1 MYGTSSLKNPAS
13 LTRVMSMAVQ
23 PPLCKGRWA
32 QSARRGCR
40 FLLSV
45 YPVLYY
51 GREVIHLP
59 QIRLEAVS
67 KRYVIA
73 EREPGLAGALRGL
86 VKRKTRIVQAVD
98 DVSFSLEPGELV
110 GYIGPNG
117 AGKSTTIKLMS
128 GILCPDSGVIDVMGR
143 TPWKQRRQHV
153 AHIGVVFGQ
162 KSQLWWDTPAIDSFE
177 LLRDIYRVGQTDY
190 KRRLDE
196 LCDRLDAGSILHTP
210 VRQMSLG
217 QRMKCE
223 VIASLLHGP
232 EILFLDEPTIGLD
245 AVTRL
250 AVRDFLIGLNRREGV
265 TMILTT
271 HDMDDVEALCRRVM
285 VIGRGKLLF
294 DGGMDDLRGTYAPNR
309 LLKVR
314 LGADVPLQSVEGAEK
329 VEQNGRD
336 VTISFRPEK
345 TGAEKMIARIAALA
359 PIADLTVESADM
371 EQVIADMYREL
382 KL

>member
-1 MYGTSSLKNPAS
+1 M
-13 LTRVMSMAVQ
+13 
-23 PPLCKGRWA
+23 
-32 QSARRGCR
+32 
-40 FLLSV
+40 
-45 YPVLYY
+45 
-51 GREVIHLP
+51 P
-59 QIRLEAVS
+59 QIRMESVS

-73 EREPGLAGALRGL
+73 ERDPGLAGALRGL
-86 VKRKTRIVQAVD
+86 VKRKTRTIQAVD
-98 DVSFSLEPGELV
+98 DISFALEPGELV

-128 GILCPDSGVIDVMGR
+128 GILCPDAGAIEVLGR
-143 TPWKQRRQHV
+143 TPWKQRQQHV

-177 LLRDIYRVGQTDY
+177 LLRDIYKVSPTDY
-190 KRRLDE
+190 RRRLDTLTE
-196 LCDRLDAGSILHTP
+196 LLDAGSILKTP

-223 VIASLLHGP
+223 LIAALLHGP

-250 AVRDFLIGLNRREGV
+250 AVRDFLTDLNRREGV

-285 VIGRGKLLF
+285 VIGHGKLLF
-294 DGGMDDLRGTYAPNR
+294 DGGMDRLRQTYAPNR

-314 LGADVPLQSVEGAEK
+314 LGADVDLRGIGPAESVKQA
-329 VEQNGRD
+329 GRD
-336 VTISFRPEK
+336 VTIAFKPERIS
-345 TGAEKMIARIAALA
+345 AEKMIAQAASLA
-359 PIADLTVESADM
+359 PIADLTVESTDI
-371 EQVIADMYREL
+371 EQMIADMYREL
-382 KL
+382 AL